1 MSIENVEKFIAE
13 FARSLREETFV
24 KMTLGN
30 YKGAD
35 EHLQKLLLRLIETRK
50 GNRLF
55 FLYRYD
61 TRDTAK
67 NHDFND
73 GVKVLGA
80 LLGKDFFSG
89 HLFTTENDYQLDV
102 GRKGKSRLNIAK
114 ATFSSKP
121 KLAHDREKKIQVNPN
136 AFYLKALGITTDRGE
151 IRDKQH
157 DKWKQINKFVETL
170 ASLFDKS
177 QLKDRKELNI
187 VDMGSGKGYLTFAAY
202 DFFKN
207 IRSLDVKVTGVDTK
221 SQLVGLCNDIA
232 RASEFENLKF
242 VTGWI
247 GDFDVKNVD
256 ILIALHA
263 CNTATD
269 DAIFKGIKAEADLI
283 VVAPCCHQEVRP
295 QIVPPEMLKN
305 VLKHGIMLEREAELI
320 TDGLRALLLE
330 KSGYQ
335 TKLFEFVATEHT
347 PKNNMIVGTLQ
358 KKKADPEDFQR
369 QIKAIKDFYGI
380 KEQRLEKLL
389 DEAKVCASNLDT
401 SKILAL

>member
-1 MSIENVEKFIAE
+1 MIENVEKFIAE
-13 FARSLREETFV
+13 FARSLTEETFV

-67 NHDFND
+67 NHDF
-73 GVKVLGA
+73 VEAVRILSRILGT
-80 LLGKDFFSG
+80 DFFSG
-89 HLFTTENDYQLDV
+89 HLFTTENDFQLDI

-114 ATFSSKP
+114 PTFTTKP
-121 KLAHDREKKIQVNPN
+121 QLAHDREKKIQVNPN

-187 VDMGSGKGYLTFAAY
+187 VDMGSGKGYLTFATY

-207 IRSLDVKVTGVDTK
+207 VRGIDVKVTGVDGK
-221 SQLVGLCNDIA
+221 RELVGLCNDIA
-232 RASEFENLKF
+232 ASSEFEDLKF
-242 VTGWI
+242 VNGWI
-247 GDFDVKNVD
+247 GDFDLENTD

-269 DAIFKGIKAEADLI
+269 DAIFKGIRAGADLI
-283 VVAPCCHQEVRP
+283 VVAPCCHQEIRP
-295 QIVPPEMLKN
+295 QITPPEMLKN
-305 VLKHGIMLEREAELI
+305 ILKHGVMLEREAESI
-320 TDGLRALLLE
+320 TDGIRALLLE
-330 KSGYQ
+330 KSGYS
-335 TKLFEFVATEHT
+335 TKLFEFVSTEHT

-358 KKKADPEDFQR
+358 KKKPDAEKFAEQVR
-369 QIKAIKDFYGI
+369 AIKDFYGI
-380 KEQRLEKLL
+380 KEQRLENLL
-389 DEAKVCASNLDT
+389 ANET
-401 SKILAL
+401 Q

>member
-1 MSIENVEKFIAE
+1 MIENVEKFITE
-13 FARSLREETFV
+13 FARSLTEETFV

-30 YKGAD
+30 YKGVD

-55 FLYRYD
+55 FLYRYN

-67 NHDFND
+67 NHDFD
-73 GVKVLGA
+73 ESVKILRSI
-80 LLGKDFFSG
+80 LGKDFFSG
-89 HLFTTENDYQLDV
+89 HLFTTENDFQLDI
-102 GRKGKSRLNIAK
+102 GRKGKSRLNVAK
-114 ATFSSKP
+114 PTFKTKP
-121 KLAHDREKKIQVNPN
+121 ALDHNREKKIQVNPN

-177 QLKDRKELNI
+177 QLKDCKELNI
-187 VDMGSGKGYLTFAAY
+187 IDMGSGKGYLTFATY

-207 IRSLDVKVTGVDTK
+207 IRGIDVKVTGVDTK
-221 SQLVGLCNDIA
+221 LQLIGLCNDIA
-232 RASEFENLKF
+232 KASEFENLKF
-242 VTGWI
+242 VNGWI
-247 GDFDVKNVD
+247 GDFDVENVD

-269 DAIFKGIKAEADLI
+269 DAIFKGIKAKADLI
-283 VVAPCCHQEVRP
+283 VVAPCCHQEIRP
-295 QIVPPEMLKN
+295 QIMPPEMLKN
-305 VLKHGIMLEREAELI
+305 ILKHGIMLEREAELI

-335 TKLFEFVATEHT
+335 TKLFEFISTEHT

-358 KKKADPEDFQR
+358 KKTPDEEEVIEQV
-369 QIKAIKDFYGI
+369 KAIKDFYGI
-380 KEQRLEKLL
+380 KEQRLENLL
-389 DEAKVCASNLDT
+389 KSP
-401 SKILAL
+401 

>member
-1 MSIENVEKFIAE
+1 MSIENVEKFIVE
-13 FARSLREETFV
+13 FARSLSEETFV

-67 NHDFND
+67 NHDFD
-73 GVKVLGA
+73 EGVKVLRA

-114 ATFSSKP
+114 ATFKSKP

-177 QLKDRKELNI
+177 QLKDRTEVNI
-187 VDMGSGKGYLTFAAY
+187 VDMGSGKGYLTFATY

-207 IRSLDVKVTGVDTK
+207 IRGIDVKVTGVDTK

-232 RASEFENLKF
+232 RASEFEHLKF
-242 VTGWI
+242 VNGWI
-247 GDFDVKNVD
+247 GDFDVKDVD

-269 DAIFKGIKAEADLI
+269 DAIFKGIKAGADLI
-283 VVAPCCHQEVRP
+283 VVAPCCHQEIRP
-295 QIVPPEMLKN
+295 QITAPEMLKN
-305 VLKHGIMLEREAELI
+305 IFKHGIMLEREAELI

-358 KKKADPEDFQR
+358 KQKADPEDFQK

-389 DEAKVCASNLDT
+389 NEAKVCASNLDT

>member
-1 MSIENVEKFIAE
+1 MSIENIEKFIVE
-13 FARSLREETFV
+13 FARSLSEETFV

-35 EHLQKLLLRLIETRK
+35 EHLQKLLLRLIETNK
-50 GNRLF
+50 GKRLF

-67 NHDFND
+67 NHDFTEAA
-73 GVKVLGA
+73 KVLRA
-80 LLGKDFFSG
+80 TLGKDFFSG

-102 GRKGKSRLNIAK
+102 GRKGKSRLNVAK
-114 ATFSSKP
+114 ATFKTKP
-121 KLAHDREKKIQVNPN
+121 ALGHDREKKRFVNPN

-151 IRDKQH
+151 IRDKQQ

-177 QLKDRKELNI
+177 QLKDRTELNI
-187 VDMGSGKGYLTFAAY
+187 FDMGSGKGYLTFATY

-207 IRSLDVKVTGVDTK
+207 IRGIDVSVTGVDTK

-242 VTGWI
+242 VNGWI
-247 GDFDVKNVD
+247 GDFDVHSAD

-269 DAIFKGIKAEADLI
+269 DAIFKGIRAEADLI
-283 VVAPCCHQEVRP
+283 VVAPCCHQEIRP
-295 QIVPPEMLKN
+295 QITPPEMLKN
-305 VLKHGIMLEREAELI
+305 VLKHGIMLEREAESI

-330 KSGYQ
+330 RSGYQ
-335 TKLFEFVATEHT
+335 TKLFEFVSTEHT
-347 PKNNMIVGTLQ
+347 PKNNMIVGTKQ
-358 KKKADPEDFQR
+358 KKEPEAEKFAAEVQ
-369 QIKAIKDFYGI
+369 AIKDFYGI
-380 KEQRLEKLL
+380 KEQRLEHLL
-389 DEAKVCASNLDT
+389 DSSDT
-401 SKILAL
+401 L